1 MSTGP
6 ALLLLLLVT
15 AGLFTMHTLGHSG
28 PHDSAMHAHAMG
40 ATAPPPAQP
49 EIAVDR
55 SDGQT
60 QTSDQGPGKPL
71 PFGSLAVC
79 MAVLGTLVVLVVAA
93 LLSAGIACW
102 TARLTQLSRRVTGMV
117 RGPPVMPIGLLVA
130 DLSVARN

>member
-28 PHDSAMHAHAMG
+28 PHDSAMHAHAM
-40 ATAPPPAQP
+40 APAPPPVPSNMA
-49 EIAVDR
+49 AKH
-55 SDGQT
+55 SDGQA
-60 QTSDQGPGKPL
+60 QASDQGPEKPL

-79 MAVLGTLVVLVVAA
+79 MAVLGTLVVLVIAA
-93 LLSAGIACW
+93 LLSKGIACW
-102 TARLTQLSRRVTGMV
+102 TARLTPLTRRVMDMV
-117 RGPPVMPIGLLVA
+117 RGPPGVPIGLLVA